1 MCFGPS
7 RSLILGTIFFVGTFV
22 SLLFWHHEKCKC
34 FSNVLWELH
43 LFSFFFM
50 PLKTLDRVMFFELW
64 EMYFTIIINKTLN
77 NCYAFKVI
85 LSISVLF
92 FSFFNFYFILC
103 WENIYCILGKKKK
116 KNQCFF
122 IKKFYQKLSQT
133 RLLENARR
141 DTFVKSMGAM
151 GGGFFFLI

>member
-43 LFSFFFM
+43 LFFFFFM

-92 FSFFNFYFILC
+92 FSFFQFLFYFMLRKNILHT
-103 WENIYCILGKKKK
+103 WEK

-122 IKKFYQKLSQT
+122 IKKFYQKLHKQGYWKMLDET
-133 RLLENARR
+133 HLWKAWELWEG
-141 DTFVKSMGAM
+141 V
-151 GGGFFFLI
+151 FF